1 MRRAVG
7 HAIREPSPVK
17 RFWHELGCQLRH
29 PSGGMGRWVGRL
41 MSVINRRPNR
51 LTINALQAS
60 LTDSV
65 LELGVGSGWALRR
78 LASLGGRG
86 SLWGVDQSK
95 EMLTLA
101 ARQLRSP
108 PTPVFLAQAR
118 FAALPFPSGSFD
130 RLLAVNVAY
139 FFDRDGRD
147 LREARRVMRPGGR
160 MVIYV
165 SDRATL
171 AGWPFAGEET
181 HRSYDSDEL
190 VAAIAAGGF
199 ARSEITV
206 APVKLPLGISG
217 LLATVVRQ
225 P

>member
-1 MRRAVG
+1 LN
-7 HAIREPSPVK
+7 

-29 PSGGMGRWVGRL
+29 PSGGMGRWIGRL
-41 MSVINRRPNR
+41 MSVINRQPNR
-51 LTINALQAS
+51 LAIAALQAS
-60 LTDSV
+60 PTDDV

-78 LASLGGRG
+78 LAGLGGHG
-86 SLWGVDQSK
+86 LIWGIDQSR

-101 ARQLRSP
+101 SRQLRP
-108 PTPVFLAQAR
+108 PSSRVFLAQAK
-118 FAALPFPSGSFD
+118 FAALPFPSDSFD

-171 AGWPFAGEET
+171 ASWPFAGEET

-190 VAAIAAGGF
+190 VAAIEAGGF

-206 APVKLPLGISG
+206 APVKLPLGVAG
-217 LLATVVRQ
+217 LLATAVKQR
-225 P
+225 